1 MLTLNKLIEY
11 DTLYIFESTS
21 LSLIYA
27 VLVVMAWLISTFESK
42 SVLYKIL
49 LLQKNLTEIPKFYE
63 FFGHFI
69 IRCLLVFII
78 PKNWHAK
85 AVLSC

>member
-1 MLTLNKLIEY
+1 MLTLNNLIEY
-11 DTLYIFESTS
+11 GTLYTFESTS
-21 LSLIYA
+21 LSLISA

-42 SVLYKIL
+42 SVLYKIF
-49 LLQKNLTEIPKFYE
+49 LLQKNLTKKFYE
-63 FFGHFI
+63 FFGLFI

-78 PKNWHAK
+78 PKNWQAK